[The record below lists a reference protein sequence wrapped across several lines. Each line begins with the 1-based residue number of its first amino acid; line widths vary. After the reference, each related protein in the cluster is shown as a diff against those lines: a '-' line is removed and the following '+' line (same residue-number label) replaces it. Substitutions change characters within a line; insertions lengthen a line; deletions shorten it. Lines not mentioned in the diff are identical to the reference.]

1 MNITLLLV
9 EDDVLARESEAFELR
24 RAGYKVLTASSLLE
38 ASRWF
43 LHAQPDLVLVDIGM
57 PDGDG
62 TVVARWLQAANVP
75 FVFVTARS
83 RAGDVR
89 HGLEMGA
96 LDYIV
101 KPVGLDELVA
111 RVGAVARRAGLAGS
125 AAG

>member
-9 EDDVLARESEAFELR
+9 EDDALARVSEAFGLR
-24 RAGYKVLTASSLLE
+24 RAGYKVMTAGSLLE
-38 ASRWF
+38 ASRWS
-43 LHAQPDLVLVDIGM
+43 LQTRPDLVLVDIGM
-57 PDGDG
+57 PDGEG

-75 FVFVTARS
+75 FIFVTARS

-111 RVGAVARRAGLAGS
+111 RVGAVARRVGLVGNT
-125 AAG
+125 